1 MMKKVVVGA
10 AIIVVLSQLAGC
22 QVTREQG
29 GAAAGAVVGG
39 VVGNQIGGG
48 HGQDIA
54 TAIGVFAGALAGASI
69 GRSLDQLDEAN
80 TTNALENNK
89 TNQASSWVN
98 PDSGNTY
105 SVTPTKTYEA
115 NSGRYCREYQ
125 STVIVGGEEQQSY
138 GTACRQPDGDWEVQ

>member
-1 MMKKVVVGA
+1 MKKRVFSVFVVIA
-10 AIIVVLSQLAGC
+10 LSQVAGC

-39 VVGNQIGGG
+39 VVGSQIGGG

-54 TAIGVFAGALAGASI
+54 TALGVFAGALAGASI
-69 GRSLDQLDEAN
+69 GRSLDQLDEMN
-80 TTNALENNK
+80 TTQALEKNK

-105 SVTPTKTYEA
+105 SVTPTKTYQTY
-115 NSGRYCREYQ
+115 SGRYCREYQ

-138 GTACRQPDGDWEVQ
+138 GSACRQPDGDWEIQ

>member
-1 MMKKVVVGA
+1 MKKFVVGV
-10 AIIVVLSQLAGC
+10 AIIVVLSQVAGC

-89 TNQASSWVN
+89 THQASSWVN
-98 PDSGNTY
+98 PDSGNKY
-105 SVTPTKTYEA
+105 SVTPTKTYQS

-125 STVIVGGEEQQSY
+125 SMVIIGGEEQQSY

>member
-1 MMKKVVVGA
+1 MKKS
-10 AIIVVLSQLAGC
+10 AITMVIVISLSQLAGC

-39 VVGNQIGGG
+39 VVGSQIGGG

-54 TAIGVFAGALAGASI
+54 TALGVFAGALAGASI
-69 GRSLDQLDEAN
+69 GRSLDQLDEMN
-80 TTNALENNK
+80 TNDALENNK
-89 TNQASSWVN
+89 TNQVSSWLN
-98 PDSGNTY
+98 PDSGNKY
-105 SVTPTKTYEA
+105 SVTPTKTYQN

>member
-1 MMKKVVVGA
+1 MKKRVIA
-10 AIIVVLSQLAGC
+10 TIIVIALSQVAGC

-39 VVGNQIGGG
+39 VVGSQIGGG

-54 TAIGVFAGALAGASI
+54 TAIGVFAGALTGASI
-69 GRSLDQLDEAN
+69 GRSLDQLDELN
-80 TTNALENNK
+80 TTRALENNK
-89 TNQASSWVN
+89 TNQASNWVN

-105 SVTPTKTYEA
+105 SITPTKTYQT